1 MAARSLT
8 RAACSPANAESDAAT
23 LPANEEMSTWSV
35 PMLAVEPARVGA
47 PGCNALSAGE
57 AWEAAAARRPTRKA
71 MLPHCRQTR
80 RYRPGLCQCLPWSR
94 LAWGLPVVTRSQPEK
109 PGKLLRS
116 RLRHYEFACSSEALE
131 SFAYERCTTGAKLQ
145 YRRRSRCTVG

>member
-23 LPANEEMSTWSV
+23 LPANEEISTWSV

-47 PGCNALSAGE
+47 PGCNRLSAGE
-57 AWEAAAARRPTRKA
+57 AWEAAAAAIGPFLMR
-71 MLPHCRQTR
+71 
-80 RYRPGLCQCLPWSR
+80 GLT
-94 LAWGLPVVTRSQPEK
+94 VVTRSQPEK

-131 SFAYERCTTGAKLQ
+131 SFAYERCTTGAELQ
-145 YRRRSRCTVG
+145 YRRR